1 MNWLVDWVVDR
12 SRLTMSVIIAIV
24 LMGTFAYMAI
34 PKEADPDIPIPFVSV
49 TVFLRGVSPEDSERL
64 LIRPMETQ
72 LKTVE
77 GLKQMRAT
85 AGLGYGGVTLEF
97 DVNFDKEKAL
107 TKIREKVDLA
117 KADLPADAE
126 EPLIQEINIA
136 LQPAITVI
144 LSGDAPERTLLN
156 VAKRLEKQFETLPG
170 VLEANLQ
177 GAREELLEV
186 VIDPARVE
194 SYGISADDLFSIVRL
209 NNQLVPAGALDTG
222 KGRFQVK
229 VPGLFETADDVLRLP
244 VKVSANGAVVTLR
257 DIAEVRRTFQDA
269 TSYARYNGKPSI
281 SIEVTKRI
289 GANIVSMIQGVK
301 ATTEAAKSRI
311 PPGITLQY
319 SGDQSYYINAQLTQ
333 LTNAILLAIVL
344 VMTVVVAVLGLRSGL
359 ITGFSIPASF
369 LIGFLVLYTGGY
381 TLNLMILFG
390 LVITVGLLVDNA
402 IIVVEYADRKMI
414 EGFPPSEAFREASKR
429 MFWPV
434 VSSTA
439 TTLAAF
445 APMLFW
451 PGVSG
456 KFMGYLPLTM
466 IFIMTASM
474 VVTLLFLPTIGALL
488 GKAEEPNPRQLRDI
502 ELSETGN
509 VFAISGMTGSYAQW
523 VRWSV
528 FHPLLVILLAIVT
541 MVAVIVTFGATS
553 KGVEFFVESDVDQAS
568 LRVRARGNL
577 SAAEK
582 RDLLIEVERRVLGTP
597 GLKGVNAFVSSGG
610 GGGGGFGGGAPVD
623 TIGQVFVELLPF
635 HERGESKPI
644 MNEIRKRVENVPGI
658 YVELFEFQGGP
669 PTGKAIQIEVGSE
682 NYKLLDEV
690 TEKVRKHVDGVTGLI
705 DIEDS
710 RPLPGIEW
718 ALDIDREQAGRFGA
732 NVASV
737 GATVQL
743 VTNGVLV
750 GKYRPDDAEDE
761 VDIRVRFPSDARGIG
776 ALDRLRVNTREGSVP
791 ITNFVT
797 RTAKPQVSRY
807 ERVDGVRIWQI
818 RANISQKVNDP
829 RTQAPYTTGSR
840 IGEIRE
846 WIGKQNFDPQI
857 RIIFRGADEQ
867 QQEAGAFLMVA
878 FLIGLLVIGGIL
890 IIQFNNFWHA
900 AVILSA
906 VVLSV
911 TGVLL
916 GLIIEGQKFSVI
928 MTGTGAV
935 ALIGV
940 MVNHNIVLVDTF
952 HQLLAK
958 GFPPMDAI
966 VRTGVQRLRPVIL
979 TTVTAILGLLPLM
992 YKFDVDF
999 FTREVHFGGP
1009 VSDWWVP
1016 LATAIVYG
1024 LGFSTLLTLL
1034 VTPAMLALEH
1044 KYWSSERK
1052 RWGQWS
1058 DAVGSPA
1065 E

>member
-1 MNWLVDWVVDR
+1 
-12 SRLTMSVIIAIV
+12 
-24 LMGTFAYMAI
+24 
-34 PKEADPDIPIPFVSV
+34 
-49 TVFLRGVSPEDSERL
+49 
-64 LIRPMETQ
+64 
-72 LKTVE
+72 
-77 GLKQMRAT
+77 
-85 AGLGYGGVTLEF
+85 
-97 DVNFDKEKAL
+97 
-107 TKIREKVDLA
+107 
-117 KADLPADAE
+117 
-126 EPLIQEINIA
+126 
-136 LQPAITVI
+136 
-144 LSGDAPERTLLN
+144 
-156 VAKRLEKQFETLPG
+156 
-170 VLEANLQ
+170 
-177 GAREELLEV
+177 
-186 VIDPARVE
+186 
-194 SYGISADDLFSIVRL
+194 
-209 NNQLVPAGALDTG
+209 
-222 KGRFQVK
+222 
-229 VPGLFETADDVLRLP
+229 
-244 VKVSANGAVVTLR
+244 
-257 DIAEVRRTFQDA
+257 
-269 TSYARYNGKPSI
+269 
-281 SIEVTKRI
+281 
-289 GANIVSMIQGVK
+289 
-301 ATTEAAKSRI
+301 
-311 PPGITLQY
+311 
-319 SGDQSYYINAQLTQ
+319 
-333 LTNAILLAIVL
+333 
-344 VMTVVVAVLGLRSGL
+344 
-359 ITGFSIPASF
+359 
-369 LIGFLVLYTGGY
+369 
-381 TLNLMILFG
+381 
-390 LVITVGLLVDNA
+390 VITVGLLVDNA
-402 IIVVEYADRKMI
+402 IIVTEYADRKMI
-414 EGFPPSEAFREASKR
+414 EGFPPNEAFREASKR

-466 IFIMTASM
+466 IYIMTASM
-474 VVTLLFLPTIGALL
+474 VVSLLFLPTIGALL
-488 GKAEEPNPRQLRDI
+488 GKAEKPDPRHLRDI

-509 VFAISGMTGSYAQW
+509 VFAISGMTGWYAQW

-528 FHPLLVILLAIVT
+528 YHPIMVILLAVGV
-541 MVAVIVTFGATS
+541 MVAVFTVNAYTS
-553 KGVEFFVESDVDQAS
+553 KGLEFFVETDVDQAS

-582 RDLLIEVERRVLGTP
+582 RDLLIEVERRVIDTP
-597 GLKGVNAFVSSGG
+597 GLKGVNAFVSSG

-623 TIGQVFVELLPF
+623 TIGQVFVELKPYG
-635 HERGESKPI
+635 ERGPSKPI
-644 MNEIRKRVENVPGI
+644 MNDIRKRVENIPGI

-690 TEKVRKHVDGVTGLI
+690 TDKVRKHVDGVKGLM

-718 ALDIDREQAGRFGA
+718 ALTIDREQAGRFGA

-743 VTNGVLV
+743 VTTGVLV

-761 VDIRVRFPSDARGIG
+761 VDIRVRFPSDARGLG
-776 ALDRLRVNTREGSVP
+776 ALDRLRVNTRDGSVP

-797 RTAKPQVSRY
+797 RAAKPQVNRY
-807 ERVDGVRIWQI
+807 ERVDGVRVWQI
-818 RANISQKVNDP
+818 RANISQEVKDP
-829 RTQAPYTTGSR
+829 RTQAPYTTSDR
-840 IGEIRE
+840 IAEIRD
-846 WIGKQNFDPQI
+846 WIEKQNFDPQI

-867 QQEAGAFLMVA
+867 QQESAQFLAVA

-900 AVILSA
+900 IVILSA
-906 VVLSV
+906 VILSV
-911 TGVLL
+911 TGVVL
-916 GLIIEGQKFSVI
+916 GLIIEQQKFSVI

-999 FTREVHFGGP
+999 FERSVHFGGP

-1044 KYWSSERK
+1044 KYWSKERK

-1058 DAVGSPA
+1058 DAISQPA

>member
-12 SRLTMSVIIAIV
+12 SRLTMSIIIAIV
-24 LMGTFAYMAI
+24 LMGTYAYIAI

-49 TVFLRGVSPEDSERL
+49 SVFLRGVSPEDSERL

-85 AGLGYGGVTLEF
+85 AGLGYGNITLEF

-117 KADLPADAE
+117 KAELPADAE
-126 EPLIQEINIA
+126 EPVIQEINIA

-156 VAKRLEKQFETLPG
+156 IAKRLEKQYETLPG

-194 SYGISADDLFSIVRL
+194 SFGISADDLFSIVRL

-229 VPGLFETADDVLRLP
+229 VPGLFETAEDVLRLP
-244 VKVSANGAVVTLR
+244 VKVSGDSVVTLR
-257 DIAEVRRTFQDA
+257 DIADVRRTFQDA
-269 TSYARYNGKPSI
+269 TSFARYNGKPAI

-289 GANIVSMIQGVK
+289 GSNIVSMIEGVK
-301 ATTEAAKSRI
+301 RTTEAAKTII
-311 PPGITLQY
+311 PPGIRIQY

-344 VMTVVVAVLGLRSGL
+344 VMTVVVAILGLRSGL

-369 LIGFLVLYTGGY
+369 LIGFLALYAGGY

-402 IIVVEYADRKMI
+402 IIVTEYADRKMV

-474 VVTLLFLPTIGALL
+474 VVSLLFLPTIGALL
-488 GKAEEPNPRQLRDI
+488 GKAEPPDAKHLRDI

-509 VFAISGMTGSYAQW
+509 VFAISGMTGWYAQW

-528 FHPLLVILLAIVT
+528 YHPITVVLLAVVT
-541 MVAVIVTFGATS
+541 MGAVIATFSVTS
-553 KGVEFFVESDVDQAS
+553 KGVEFFVEADVDQAS

-577 SAAEK
+577 SAVEK
-582 RDLLIEVERRVLGTP
+582 RDLLIEVERRVIGTP

-623 TIGQVFVELLPF
+623 TIGQVFVELLPYN
-635 HERGESKPI
+635 ERGVSKPI
-644 MNEIRKRVENVPGI
+644 MNELRKRVENIPGI

-682 NYKLLDEV
+682 NYALLDQI
-690 TEKVRKHVDGVTGLI
+690 TDKVRKHVDGVTGLI

-761 VDIRVRFPSDARGIG
+761 VDIRVRFPTDSRGLG
-776 ALDRLRVNTREGSVP
+776 ALDRLRVNTRDGSVP

-807 ERVDGVRIWQI
+807 ERVDGVRVWQI
-818 RANISQKVNDP
+818 RANISQAVKDP
-829 RTQAPYTTGSR
+829 RTQAPYTTNDR
-840 IGEIRE
+840 ITEIRT
-846 WIGKQNFDPQI
+846 WIEKQNIDPQV

-867 QQEAGAFLMVA
+867 QQESAQFLMVA
-878 FLIGLLVIGGIL
+878 FLIAMLVIGGIL

-906 VVLSV
+906 VVLSI

-952 HQLLAK
+952 HQLLAR

-999 FTREVHFGGP
+999 FLREVHFGGP

-1024 LGFSTLLTLL
+1024 LGFSTALTLL

-1058 DAVGSPA
+1058 DAISQPA

>member
-1 MNWLVDWVVDR
+1 M
-12 SRLTMSVIIAIV
+12 
-24 LMGTFAYMAI
+24 
-34 PKEADPDIPIPFVSV
+34 
-49 TVFLRGVSPEDSERL
+49 
-64 LIRPMETQ
+64 
-72 LKTVE
+72 
-77 GLKQMRAT
+77 
-85 AGLGYGGVTLEF
+85 
-97 DVNFDKEKAL
+97 
-107 TKIREKVDLA
+107 
-117 KADLPADAE
+117 
-126 EPLIQEINIA
+126 
-136 LQPAITVI
+136 
-144 LSGDAPERTLLN
+144 
-156 VAKRLEKQFETLPG
+156 
-170 VLEANLQ
+170 
-177 GAREELLEV
+177 
-186 VIDPARVE
+186 
-194 SYGISADDLFSIVRL
+194 
-209 NNQLVPAGALDTG
+209 
-222 KGRFQVK
+222 
-229 VPGLFETADDVLRLP
+229 
-244 VKVSANGAVVTLR
+244 
-257 DIAEVRRTFQDA
+257 
-269 TSYARYNGKPSI
+269 
-281 SIEVTKRI
+281 IE
-289 GANIVSMIQGVK
+289 GVK
-301 ATTEAAKSRI
+301 KTTDAAKTRI
-311 PPGITLQY
+311 PPGITVQY

-344 VMTVVVAVLGLRSGL
+344 VMTVVVAILGLRSGL

-369 LIGFLVLYTGGY
+369 LIGFLALYAGGY

-402 IIVVEYADRKMI
+402 IIVTEYADRKMI
-414 EGFPPSEAFREASKR
+414 EGFPPNEAFREASKR

-466 IFIMTASM
+466 IYIMTASM
-474 VVTLLFLPTIGALL
+474 VVSLLFLPTIGALL
-488 GKAEEPNPRQLRDI
+488 GKAEKPDPRHLRDI

-509 VFAISGMTGSYAQW
+509 VFAISGMTGWYAQW

-528 FHPLLVILLAIVT
+528 YHPIMVILLAVGV
-541 MVAVIVTFGATS
+541 MVAVFTVNAYTS
-553 KGVEFFVESDVDQAS
+553 KGLEFFVETDVDQAS

-582 RDLLIEVERRVLGTP
+582 RDLLIEVERRVIDTP
-597 GLKGVNAFVSSGG
+597 GLKGVNAFVSSG

-623 TIGQVFVELLPF
+623 TIGQVFVELKPYG
-635 HERGESKPI
+635 ERGPSKPI
-644 MNEIRKRVENVPGI
+644 MNDIRKRVENIPGI

-690 TEKVRKHVDGVTGLI
+690 TDKVRKHVDGVKGLM

-718 ALDIDREQAGRFGA
+718 ALTIDREQAGRFGA

-743 VTNGVLV
+743 VTTGVLV

-761 VDIRVRFPSDARGIG
+761 VDIRVRFPSDARGLG
-776 ALDRLRVNTREGSVP
+776 ALDRLRVNTRDGSVP

-797 RTAKPQVSRY
+797 RAAKPQVNRY
-807 ERVDGVRIWQI
+807 ERVDGVRVWQI
-818 RANISQKVNDP
+818 RANISQEVKDP
-829 RTQAPYTTGSR
+829 RTQAPYTTSDR
-840 IGEIRE
+840 IAEIRD
-846 WIGKQNFDPQI
+846 WIEKQNFDPQI

-867 QQEAGAFLMVA
+867 QQESAQFLAVA

-900 AVILSA
+900 IVILSA
-906 VVLSV
+906 VILSV
-911 TGVLL
+911 TGVVL
-916 GLIIEGQKFSVI
+916 GLIIEQQKFSVI

-999 FTREVHFGGP
+999 FERSVHFGGP

-1044 KYWSSERK
+1044 KYWSKERK

-1058 DAVGSPA
+1058 DAISQPA

>member
-12 SRLTMSVIIAIV
+12 SRLTMSLIVAIV
-24 LMGTFAYMAI
+24 LMGTYAYIAI
-34 PKEADPDIPIPFVSV
+34 PKESDPDIPIPFVSV

-85 AGLGYGGVTLEF
+85 AGLGYGGIVLEF
-97 DVNFDKEKAL
+97 DVNFDKDKAL

-117 KADLPADAE
+117 KAELPADAE
-126 EPLIQEINIA
+126 EPVIQEINIA

-186 VIDPARVE
+186 IIDPARVE
-194 SYGISADDLFSIVRL
+194 SFGISADDLFSVVRL

-244 VKVSANGAVVTLR
+244 VKVSPDGAVVTLR
-257 DIAEVRRTFQDA
+257 DIADVRRTFQDA
-269 TSYARYNGKPSI
+269 TSFARYNGKPSI

-289 GANIVSMIQGVK
+289 GANIVSMIEGVK
-301 ATTEAAKSRI
+301 KTTDAAKTRI
-311 PPGITLQY
+311 PPGITVQY

-344 VMTVVVAVLGLRSGL
+344 VMTVVVAILGLRSGL

-369 LIGFLVLYTGGY
+369 LIGFLALYAGGY

-402 IIVVEYADRKMI
+402 IIVTEYADRKMI
-414 EGFPPSEAFREASKR
+414 EGFPPNEAFREASKR

-466 IFIMTASM
+466 IYIMTASM
-474 VVTLLFLPTIGALL
+474 VVSLLFLPTIGALL
-488 GKAEEPNPRQLRDI
+488 GKAEKPDPRHLRDI

-509 VFAISGMTGSYAQW
+509 VFAISGMTGWYAQW

-528 FHPLLVILLAIVT
+528 YHPIMVILLAVGV
-541 MVAVIVTFGATS
+541 MVAVFTVNAYTS
-553 KGVEFFVESDVDQAS
+553 KGLEFFVETDVDQAS

-582 RDLLIEVERRVLGTP
+582 RDLLIEVERRVIDTP
-597 GLKGVNAFVSSGG
+597 GLKGVNAFVSSG

-623 TIGQVFVELLPF
+623 TIGQVFVELKPYG
-635 HERGESKPI
+635 ERGPSKPI
-644 MNEIRKRVENVPGI
+644 MNDIRKRVENIPGI

-690 TEKVRKHVDGVTGLI
+690 TDKVRKHVDGVKGLM

-718 ALDIDREQAGRFGA
+718 ALTIDREQAGRFGA

-743 VTNGVLV
+743 VTTGVLV

-761 VDIRVRFPSDARGIG
+761 VDIRVRFPSDARGLG
-776 ALDRLRVNTREGSVP
+776 ALDRLRVNTRDGSVP

-797 RTAKPQVSRY
+797 RAAKPQVNRY
-807 ERVDGVRIWQI
+807 ERVDGVRVWQI
-818 RANISQKVNDP
+818 RANISQEVKDP
-829 RTQAPYTTGSR
+829 RTQAPYTTSDR
-840 IGEIRE
+840 IAEIRD
-846 WIGKQNFDPQI
+846 WIEKQNFDPQI

-867 QQEAGAFLMVA
+867 QQESAQFLAVA

-900 AVILSA
+900 IVILSA
-906 VVLSV
+906 VILSV
-911 TGVLL
+911 TGVVL
-916 GLIIEGQKFSVI
+916 GLIIEQQKFSVI

-999 FTREVHFGGP
+999 FERSVHFGGP

-1044 KYWSSERK
+1044 KYWSKERK

-1058 DAVGSPA
+1058 DAISQPA